1 MSAFNPFTWD
11 NSSAVVRDSHVLSL
25 NLKDDEGEPL
35 IVKDSREDIEIKI
48 PRKVRFTPEERVS
61 FFVKPSSEGK
71 MQYHEINSPG
81 VGGNALR
88 LRVSNVV

>member
-11 NSSAVVRDSHVLSL
+11 NSSAVVRDSHVLTL
-25 NLKDDEGEPL
+25 NLKDNKGEPF
-35 IVKDSREDIEIKI
+35 IVRDSKEDIEIKI
-48 PRKVRFTPEERVS
+48 PRKLRFTREERVS

-81 VGGNALR
+81 EEGNALR
-88 LRVSNVV
+88 LRVSIVI

>member
-35 IVKDSREDIEIKI
+35 TVKDSREDIEIKI
-48 PRKVRFTPEERVS
+48 PRKVRFTPEKRVS